1 MKFLEKS
8 KPNINKSDELS
19 QEIKDLRDERKEIG
33 TKIGPLK
40 EEIQTLDMQI
50 KALKAQR
57 DERRNTRQ
65 SQKGEADN
73 LNEEK
78 LLFKGKIKE
87 IYQKMNV
94 AKEEYYK
101 KMFEV
106 MCQQAD
112 QEYWEKLHGVK
123 KRMVER
129 ERKQKQWEKEKEERA

>member
-106 MCQQAD
+106 MC
-112 QEYWEKLHGVK
+112 
-123 KRMVER
+123 
-129 ERKQKQWEKEKEERA
+129 